1 MNNPINP
8 TLHTA
13 ATAGLEEALNRALQL
28 APQGQAELAQLDGC
42 VFALHCSSPPLDIY
56 LLPEV
61 KRIRLMGIY
70 DGPVTT
76 SVRGEA
82 SDFAQL
88 ATAKDPAATLINGNL
103 ELVGDSAPLIELQ
116 KILAGLDMDWETP
129 LVDTLGDVA
138 GHQLAQML
146 RGAFSWGRQ
155 ASGSLTRQ
163 LDEFI
168 HEEARLT
175 PPRLE
180 IEDFFTDVQELGMRV
195 ERLEGRAQRLRKRL
209 AKLRE

>member
-1 MNNPINP
+1 MNNAINP

-13 ATAGLEEALNRALQL
+13 AIAGLEEALNRALQL
-28 APQGQAELAQLDGC
+28 APQGQEQLAPLDGS
-42 VFALHCSSPPLDIY
+42 VFALHCTSPPLDIY
-56 LLPEV
+56 LLPEIQ
-61 KRIRLMGIY
+61 RIRLMGIY
-70 DGPVTT
+70 EGPVTT

-82 SDFAQL
+82 SDFTQL
-88 ATAKDPAATLINGNL
+88 ATARDPAATLINGNL

-138 GHQLAQML
+138 GHQLAQLL
-146 RGAFSWGRQ
+146 RGAFSWGKQ
-155 ASGSLTRQ
+155 ASDSLTRQ

-180 IEDFFTDVQELGMRV
+180 MEDFFQDVQELGLRV
-195 ERLEGRAQRLRKRL
+195 DRLEGRALRLRKRL